1 MAVCS
6 HLVPVSVF
14 AAGVSTM
21 SLSAVNTMLQVPYP
35 AGVFQKNHV
44 LIEILLPSFT
54 LDFTIHYIFFQTIH
68 ILWQKL

>member
-21 SLSAVNTMLQVPYP
+21 SLSAEHNVVPYP
-35 AGVFQKNHV
+35 ASVFQKNHV
-44 LIEILLPSFT
+44 LIEILLPSFR

-68 ILWQKL
+68 ILWKKL

>member
-35 AGVFQKNHV
+35 ASVFKKNHV
-44 LIEILLPSFT
+44 IILLPSFT
-54 LDFTIHYIFFQTIH
+54 LDFITLDYIFFQTIH